1 VTHESTDLGLN
12 KSCGR
17 FKFSRCYS
25 QIHRDRSETGVVY
38 QPFQSY
44 SWSMHC
50 NFVRD
55 GKWVSL
61 FDHNHFFAKL
71 EGTDSDLDN
80 ILHICLDLQENANTK
95 L

>member
-1 VTHESTDLGLN
+1 
-12 KSCGR
+12 
-17 FKFSRCYS
+17 
-25 QIHRDRSETGVVY
+25 
-38 QPFQSY
+38 
-44 SWSMHC
+44 MHC